1 MYDDLAAAAAAIL
14 SIGANLNDF
23 IIVQAERESIRF
35 PEIFRNRHFD
45 FFFWLFSTQG
55 GGGVRMES

>member
-1 MYDDLAAAAAAIL
+1 MYDDLAAAAAIL

-35 PEIFRNRHFD
+35 PRNLQKPPF
-45 FFFWLFSTQG
+45 
-55 GGGVRMES
+55 